1 MTPLMLF
8 RYGIYSAVFLYKARS
23 FGMMVP
29 SEEAKVQGLVART
42 TEVLK
47 QASAGADDIGS
58 RYSRLLE
65 LLWKTKPS
73 MSSSAAETPQ
83 NSDFTM
89 QTALP
94 NPISEHNYMDFSPA
108 NDFSWLDLEA
118 VGDYVSGDQISG
130 GLLGL
135 DAFGNTSDPYQT
147 GQDRSQ
153 VWQSSAWL
161 GDMSSNLLF

>member
-1 MTPLMLF
+1 
-8 RYGIYSAVFLYKARS
+8 
-23 FGMMVP
+23 MVP

-47 QASAGADDIGS
+47 QASAGPDDVGS
-58 RYSRLLE
+58 RYARLLE
-65 LLWKTKPS
+65 LLWKSK
-73 MSSSAAETPQ
+73 SSNVATGSAETPQ
-83 NSDFTM
+83 SADFGMQAALSNPVSD
-89 QTALP
+89 P
-94 NPISEHNYMDFSPA
+94 SYMDFSPA

-118 VGDYVSGDQISG
+118 VGDYVSGDPVSG

-135 DAFGNTSDPYQT
+135 DAFQSTSDPYTT

-153 VWQSSAWL
+153 NWQPSTWL

>member
-1 MTPLMLF
+1 ML
-8 RYGIYSAVFLYKARS
+8 
-23 FGMMVP
+23 P

-47 QASAGADDIGS
+47 QASAGPDDIGS

-65 LLWKTKPS
+65 LLWRTKPS
-73 MSSSAAETPQ
+73 MSTATAETQQ
-83 NSDFTM
+83 NNDFSM
-89 QTALP
+89 STALP
-94 NPISEHNYMDFSPA
+94 NPVSDSYMNFSPA

-135 DAFGNTSDPYQT
+135 DAFQNTSDLYQS

-153 VWQSSAWL
+153 IWQPSAWL

>member
-1 MTPLMLF
+1 
-8 RYGIYSAVFLYKARS
+8 
-23 FGMMVP
+23 MMVP

-47 QASAGADDIGS
+47 QASAGPDDIGA
-58 RYSRLLE
+58 RYSHLLE

-73 MSSSAAETPQ
+73 MSNTATNTPK
-83 NSDFTM
+83 NSDFM

-94 NPISEHNYMDFSPA
+94 DPVSDTYFDFSPA

-118 VGDYVSGDQISG
+118 VGDYVSGDPISG
-130 GLLGL
+130 GLLGP
-135 DAFGNTSDPYQT
+135 DAFQNTTDPYQS
-147 GQDRSQ
+147 GQERPQ
-153 VWQSSAWL
+153 VWQQSTWL

>member
-1 MTPLMLF
+1 
-8 RYGIYSAVFLYKARS
+8 
-23 FGMMVP
+23 MMVP

-47 QASAGADDIGS
+47 QASAGTDDVGS
-58 RYSRLLE
+58 RYARLLE
-65 LLWKTKPS
+65 LLWKPKPANS
-73 MSSSAAETPQ
+73 NPSEAQ
-83 NSDFTM
+83 NSDFSM
-89 QTALP
+89 QALP
-94 NPISEHNYMDFSPA
+94 NPVADPGYMQFSPA

-135 DAFGNTSDPYQT
+135 DAFQNASDMYQ

-153 VWQSSAWL
+153 AWQPSAWM
-161 GDMSSNLLF
+161 GDMNSNLLF

>member
-1 MTPLMLF
+1 
-8 RYGIYSAVFLYKARS
+8 
-23 FGMMVP
+23 MMVP

-47 QASAGADDIGS
+47 QASAGADDIGA

-65 LLWKTKPS
+65 LLWKAKPS
-73 MSSSAAETPQ
+73 IPTAETPQ

-89 QTALP
+89 QAALA
-94 NPISEHNYMDFSPA
+94 NPVSEHAYMDFSPA

-118 VGDYVSGDQISG
+118 VGDYVSGDQMSG

-135 DAFGNTSDPYQT
+135 DAFQNTSDLFQS

-153 VWQSSAWL
+153 VWQPSAWL